1 MLILVRHGRTVANA
15 HGLLQ
20 GRADRPLDDV
30 GRAQARRL
38 AEVLAPVERVVTS
51 PLARARS
58 TAEAISPH
66 VVDDERWIELDY
78 GELDGQPVAE
88 VADETWARWR
98 SDPDF
103 APPGGE
109 SLTTLDRRVRTAC
122 EELAAE
128 AALRDVVVVSHVS
141 PIKAAVAWAVG
152 GDVSLSWRIRLAP
165 ASITRIAFDGHRPVL
180 QSFNETL
187 HLAG

>member
-1 MLILVRHGRTVANA
+1 MLILVRHGRTGANA
-15 HGLLQ
+15 QGLFQ

-30 GRAQARRL
+30 GRTQASRL

-51 PLARARS
+51 PLARARH
-58 TAEAISPH
+58 TAQALSPH
-66 VVDDERWIELDY
+66 VVDDVRWIELDY
-78 GELDGQPVAE
+78 GQLDGQPLTEVGAE
-88 VADETWARWR
+88 VWARWR
-98 SDPDF
+98 EDPEF

-109 SLTTLDRRVRTAC
+109 SLATLDRRVRPAC

-128 AALRDVVVVSHVS
+128 AASRDVVVVSHVS
-141 PIKAAVAWAVG
+141 PIKAAVAWALG
-152 GDVSLSWRIRLAP
+152 GDISLSWRIRLAP
-165 ASITRIAFDGHRPVL
+165 ASITRIAFDGGRPVL